1 MRKHRLPQKVCL
13 FVILLA
19 VLGWGLNTRIHRSG
33 ETGSDTEQQSV
44 IMDVARGIFDRE
56 PSEVQDLREQSIAET
71 DEGGYQEY
79 YFNLL
84 GDDERRIYRE
94 MLDGIEKRENNFYLT
109 TSEETKINKVY
120 HALLKDHPELF
131 WVHNRQEVYT
141 TSYQGKDYCEFAP
154 GYTPWHNWDVN
165 IPDCQARRSAS

>member
-71 DEGGYQEY
+71 DADKFRDLVISQQ
-79 YFNLL
+79 LIK
-84 GDDERRIYRE
+84 DI
-94 MLDGIEKRENNFYLT
+94 
-109 TSEETKINKVY
+109 
-120 HALLKDHPELF
+120 HALSSAVP
-131 WVHNRQEVYT
+131 RQSRGADFMQSV
-141 TSYQGKDYCEFAP
+141 
-154 GYTPWHNWDVN
+154 TPL
-165 IPDCQARRSAS
+165 RG

>member
-56 PSEVQDLREQSIAET
+56 L
-71 DEGGYQEY
+71 
-79 YFNLL
+79 
-84 GDDERRIYRE
+84 
-94 MLDGIEKRENNFYLT
+94 
-109 TSEETKINKVY
+109 
-120 HALLKDHPELF
+120 
-131 WVHNRQEVYT
+131 
-141 TSYQGKDYCEFAP
+141 
-154 GYTPWHNWDVN
+154 
-165 IPDCQARRSAS
+165 

>member
-94 MLDGIEKRENNFYLT
+94 MLDGIEKR
-109 TSEETKINKVY
+109 
-120 HALLKDHPELF
+120 
-131 WVHNRQEVYT
+131 
-141 TSYQGKDYCEFAP
+141 
-154 GYTPWHNWDVN
+154 
-165 IPDCQARRSAS
+165 